1 MLIVIM
7 VDVTM
12 MIHMIDY
19 DGCVGCDNDVT
30 MMNYKLFCSH
40 IAEINLMNYILLCS
54 LIAEVNYE
62 LNIFVLP

>member
-7 VDVTM
+7 LDVTM

-30 MMNYKLFCSH
+30 MMIHMIDYDGG
-40 IAEINLMNYILLCS
+40 E
-54 LIAEVNYE
+54 
-62 LNIFVLP
+62 